1 MNEQLDKKANKVSV
15 ANALQRKANKQ
26 EIDAALETKADL
38 IDLEKICGILEHKI
52 DNADIEN
59 ALK

>member
-1 MNEQLDKKANKVSV
+1 V
-15 ANALQRKANKQ
+15 
-26 EIDAALETKADL
+26 LESKADL

-59 ALK
+59 AFKQFKDQMSP